1 MVDILRVWVQ
11 RPFRISFRISFWVWV
26 QRLFH
31 EVTRHFPC
39 QLSRKAAFGGQE
51 LKSKIL
57 FLNPDVTSSIIQ
69 KPSTRDCLKI
79 DYVVACRIL
88 YNSL

>member
-11 RPFRISFRISFWVWV
+11 RPFRISLRISFWVWV

-31 EVTRHFPC
+31 EVTRQFHC
-39 QLSRKAAFGGQE
+39 QLSRKAAFGR
-51 LKSKIL
+51 
-57 FLNPDVTSSIIQ
+57 DVTCVTSSIIQ

>member
-31 EVTRHFPC
+31 GVTRHFHC
-39 QLSRKAAFGGQE
+39 QLSRKEAFGGQE
-51 LKSKIL
+51 LKS
-57 FLNPDVTSSIIQ
+57 
-69 KPSTRDCLKI
+69 
-79 DYVVACRIL
+79 
-88 YNSL
+88 